1 MKRVLTLCLA
11 TLLICPFSMCAFAA
25 DVNVDEKASQSSG
38 VSVEAVTATSELVE
52 DGLKYSAENAVDG
65 NPATC
70 WAEGAE
76 EYGIGESIT
85 LFLPGTYNISEITI
99 IPGWAINT
107 EFFDRNAKP
116 KEIRITTSSPDEV
129 QYITLEES
137 ASPQSFELDLERVG
151 WVTFEIGDI
160 YEGTKGVFDTCISEI
175 ALYGIESLD
184 DPETRFASMFEV
196 AESLAEVEQNYEEAF
211 KWYKMSAEGGYA
223 PAQNVVGLYL
233 LKGDVVTRNAGAAIK
248 WLKKAAD
255 QHYPEAQYHLASLYE
270 RGYGVQK
277 SSNEALKLYKRASY
291 GGYAPAQYTLGL
303 YYEQGI
309 QVSRD
314 YVEAVK
320 WYKLAA
326 EQGDVN
332 AQLHLGMFY
341 EEGYAVRQDYEEAA
355 WWYKQSADQGNAE
368 AQYRLGVYYETYE
381 DYGDAAVWYA
391 ASAYQGFPEAQC
403 SLGVLY
409 REGNG
414 VEQNDA
420 KALELFS
427 KAAERGNSRAEY
439 WMGIVYMNGY
449 GVEQDIPLGTEWL
462 KKAAE
467 KGLPE
472 AKQELVDYYSA
483 L

>member
-1 MKRVLTLCLA
+1 MKRFLIFLLA
-11 TLLICPFSMCAFAA
+11 ILLVSNCGAFAA
-25 DVNVDEKASQSSG
+25 AADEDSDNGTSAISLADIS
-38 VSVEAVTATSELVE
+38 ATSELVE
-52 DGLKYSAENAVDG
+52 DGLRFKAENAIDG
-65 NPATC
+65 NSATC

-85 LFLPGTYNISEITI
+85 LFLPGTYNISEII
-99 IPGWAINT
+99 ITPGWVINS
-107 EFFDRNAKP
+107 EFFNRNAKP

-137 ASPQSFELDLERVG
+137 ATAQSFKLDLERVG
-151 WVTFEIGDI
+151 WVTLEIEEI
-160 YEGTKGVFDTCISEI
+160 YEGAKGVFDTCISEI

-196 AESLAEVEQNYEEAF
+196 AESLAEEEQDYEEAF

-223 PAQNVVGLYL
+223 PAQNVVGLYYL
-233 LKGDVVTRNAGAAIK
+233 QRDVVTRNAGAAVK

-255 QHYPEAQYHLASLYE
+255 QNYAEAQYHLASLYE

-277 SSNEALKLYKRASY
+277 SSNEAYKLCRRAANN
-291 GGYAPAQYTLGL
+291 GYAPAQYALGL

-314 YVEAVK
+314 YVEAIK

-326 EQGDVN
+326 EQGDEN
-332 AQLHLGMFY
+332 AQLHLGMIY
-341 EEGYAVRQDYEEAA
+341 EEGYAVNQNYEEAA

-368 AQYRLGVYYETYE
+368 AQYRLGVYFETCE

-391 ASAYQGFPEAQC
+391 ASAYQGFPDAQC

-427 KAAERGNSRAEY
+427 KAAEQGYSRAEY

-449 GVEQDIPLGTEWL
+449 GVEQDIPMGTEWL

-472 AKQELVDYYSA
+472 AKQELADYYST